1 MKPTFASVIIWL
13 QFSGVYI
20 LLTTKLC
27 SNWLRESRDKHTWY
41 INNTCLM
48 SKLEQRIFDLV
59 NSGVIISSGKTNGDE
74 YPADSIYN
82 LCCGLQR
89 DLRSKDRTDVNI
101 FLGARFNRFRQIL
114 DSRMKNLK
122 ATGNHTRK
130 RAEVIGEPIENQL
143 WELKVLGDHDG
154 QDSFGHIVLLC

>member
-1 MKPTFASVIIWL
+1 M
-13 QFSGVYI
+13 VYQQHVF
-20 LLTTKLC
+20 
-27 SNWLRESRDKHTWY
+27 NVEVGA
-41 INNTCLM
+41 
-48 SKLEQRIFDLV
+48 RIFDLV

-89 DLRSKDRTDVNI
+89 DLRLKDRTDVNI
-101 FLGARFNRFRQIL
+101 FSGAGFNRLRQIL

-154 QDSFGHIVLLC
+154 QDSFGHIVPLCWIVLCFKRWRRTPSVTTYAITT